1 LKQVETNVEEKV
13 SSREALT
20 IRPARPADAPVL
32 ARLMSEAISW
42 GRLGELGQGFV
53 TLVHRHMID
62 SRYAICFVAEH
73 DGEVLGYSAWGTD
86 TTRFYR
92 EFILRHGLRAAVTLL
107 PRAFRPSQLKVIIR
121 GLTYF
126 PESYPDDPRAEI
138 LSFAVRP
145 QSKQSGIGKAIF
157 NAMIDDFKTRGINSI
172 KVGTVE
178 ETNEAGNRFYRRLGF
193 ELIRTIP
200 FYKESRV
207 NVYVYRIA

>member
-1 LKQVETNVEEKV
+1 MEHKV
-13 SSREALT
+13 PSQEALT
-20 IRPARPADAPVL
+20 IRPARPEDAPML

-42 GRLGELGQGFV
+42 GRLGELGEGFV

-62 SRYAICFVAEH
+62 SRYAICFVAER
-73 DGEVLGYSAWGTD
+73 DGEILGYSAWGTD

-92 EFILRHGLRAAVTLL
+92 EFISRHGLRAAVTLL
-107 PRAFRPSQLKVIIR
+107 PRVFRPRQLKVIIR

-126 PESYPDDPRAEI
+126 PEGHPEDPRAEI

-145 QSKQSGIGKAIF
+145 QTKQSGIGKAIF
-157 NAMIDDFKTRGINSI
+157 KTMIDDFRARGISSI

-178 ETNEAGNRFYRRLGF
+178 ATNEAGNRFYRRLGF

-200 FYKESRV
+200 FYKESQV